1 MVLINMD
8 TRQQIKKIL
17 NEEISKQSKII
28 NLIDNIGLIKTSIS
42 VGGIEILSKILNE
55 TPEMLLTKYLSKET
69 FSTDDIETDTGGYNF
84 KFKLLLVKK
93 SEGHYGEHE
102 FVFSIEEATVVLF
115 MIGDETEYDLLGDD
129 IRELDNWFEI
139 KYEIQDILSDFVEEL
154 TDKIKFDDVKS
165 ISINFIFKGKH
176 N

>member
-1 MVLINMD
+1 MN

-28 NLIDNIGLIKTSIS
+28 NLIDNIGFIRTSIS
-42 VGGIEILSKILNE
+42 VGGIEVLSKILNE

-69 FSTDDIETDTGGYNF
+69 FSTDDIEVDTGGYNF

-102 FVFSIEEATVVLF
+102 FVFSIEEGTVVLF
-115 MIGDETEYDLLGDD
+115 MTGDETEYDLLGDD
-129 IRELDNWFEI
+129 IREFNSWWEI
-139 KYEIQDILSDFVEEL
+139 KYEIQDILSDFAEEL

-165 ISINFIFKGKH
+165 VSINFIFKGKH